1 MPPLALLMLLA
12 FLAVLVMA
20 LMVWT
25 LLSPPSRRPTAVER
39 SRAAQPYQTAPY
51 QVVEPTAKPPVR
63 SNDELRGAKARVTVQ
78 ERPRT
83 EDAFERFLR
92 AGREDRN

>member
-1 MPPLALLMLLA
+1 MPPLALLMLLV

-25 LLSPPSRRPTAVER
+25 LISPPIRRQPAEQRPRAV
-39 SRAAQPYQTAPY
+39 SAFAPP
-51 QVVEPTAKPPVR
+51 EPPRPATR